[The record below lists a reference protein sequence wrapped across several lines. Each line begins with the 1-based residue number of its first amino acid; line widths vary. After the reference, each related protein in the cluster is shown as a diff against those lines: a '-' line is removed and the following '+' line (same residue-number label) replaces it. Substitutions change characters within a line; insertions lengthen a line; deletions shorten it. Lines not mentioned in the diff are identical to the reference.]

1 MLRMKWRNYV
11 LSFLIFVFLISCGTT
26 RIIVA
31 DPEPERLPPALEQ
44 LIPDSDSLINEFNYL
59 IDDMRWRILY
69 CTIELING
77 NITPEAFNEK
87 VKPYYLKIEKY
98 NNKLD
103 EYIEKM
109 NAEN

>member
-1 MLRMKWRNYV
+1 
-11 LSFLIFVFLISCGTT
+11 
-26 RIIVA
+26 VA
-31 DPEPERLPPALEQ
+31 DAEPEKLPQMLEN
-44 LIPDSDSLINEFNYL
+44 ITPDPDSFINEFNYL

-103 EYIEKM
+103 EYIESMK
-109 NAEN
+109 ED

>member
-1 MLRMKWRNYV
+1 MLKKRWLNCV
-11 LSFLIFVFLISCGTT
+11 LIFLIFAFLTSCITT
-26 RIIVA
+26 RIVVA
-31 DPEPERLPPALEQ
+31 DAEPEKLPQMLEN
-44 LIPDSDSLINEFNYL
+44 ITPDPDSFINEFNYL

-103 EYIEKM
+103 EYIESMK
-109 NAEN
+109 ED